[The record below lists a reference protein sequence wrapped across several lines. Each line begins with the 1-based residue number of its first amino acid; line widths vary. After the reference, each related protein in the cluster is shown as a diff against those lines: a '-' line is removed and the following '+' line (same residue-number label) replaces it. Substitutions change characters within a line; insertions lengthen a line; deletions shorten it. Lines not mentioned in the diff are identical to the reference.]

1 MNRSTETLI
10 AQLSGQAGRRSG
22 LRMETFPAVLLLALT
37 LSLAIAIA
45 VVLALA
51 GVRPDIGT
59 AATQAPFLFKVAGT
73 GALALAGAWL
83 VLRSAAPGRGLPRLA
98 PLLPGFLIMTFRA
111 ATDRSGLS
119 YLGLHTY
126 SALTC
131 MSIIIAA
138 SLPALAALIL
148 LLRHGAPTE
157 PVRAAAVAGGL
168 AGALGAMAYALA
180 CENDAG
186 TFVLL
191 WYSAAIAI
199 MAAVGAV
206 AGRMALRW

>member
-1 MNRSTETLI
+1 MTRSTETLI
-10 AQLSGQAGRRSG
+10 AQLAEQAGGRSG
-22 LRMETFPAVLLLALT
+22 LRMEAFPKVLVLVVTLALA
-37 LSLAIAIA
+37 LAIA

-51 GVRPDIGT
+51 GVRPDIAT
-59 AATQAPFLFKVAGT
+59 AALQAPFLFKVTSTA
-73 GALALAGAWL
+73 ALALAGAWL

-119 YLGLHTY
+119 YLGPHTY
-126 SALTC
+126 SVVSC

-157 PVRAAAVAGGL
+157 PARAAAMAGGL

-199 MAAVGAV
+199 MAAVGAL